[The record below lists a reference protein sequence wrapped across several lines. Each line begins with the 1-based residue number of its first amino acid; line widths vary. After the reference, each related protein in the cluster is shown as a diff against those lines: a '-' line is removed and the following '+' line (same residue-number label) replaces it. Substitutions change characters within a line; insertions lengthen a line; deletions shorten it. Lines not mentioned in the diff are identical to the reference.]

1 MLINST
7 KNTPSVFLSSE
18 ECKFE
23 IKGSSYSE
31 DANEIYDQI
40 IIWIIK
46 EVPKMSCEL
55 NCIFNLYILSSISEK
70 KILFII
76 SELNKL
82 FETGKKIKII
92 WHISDDEDSVDFAE
106 DLSNLFKLPIEI
118 VNES

>member
-1 MLINST
+1 MYIEPT
-7 KNTPSVFLSSE
+7 KNKPSVFLSSE

-31 DANEIYDQI
+31 EANLIYDEI
-40 IIWIIK
+40 IKWILK

-82 FETGKKIKII
+82 FEAGKKIKIT
-92 WHISDDEDSVDFAE
+92 WNISGDEDSIDFAE
-106 DLSNLFKLPIEI
+106 DLKYLFKLPIEI
-118 VNES
+118 TK